1 MSDILESITMDNQY
15 FGMVKVDLRKYW
27 GEKFAGYSLIDPNTY
42 LEYGEMRKW
51 LTDTNTTHRFE
62 WINTGMYLPDYVW
75 IEKNDSATA
84 FMLKYG
90 L

>member
-1 MSDILESITMDNQY
+1 MLAPE
-15 FGMVKVDLRKYW
+15 
-27 GEKFAGYSLIDPNTY
+27 TY
-42 LEYGEMRKW
+42 AEYAEMRHF
-51 LTDTNTTHRFE
+51 LEDTNTPHKFE

>member
-1 MSDILESITMDNQY
+1 MSNILEQVTLDNQY
-15 FGMVKVDLRKYW
+15 LGMIKISLIKHW
-27 GEKFAGYSLIDPNTY
+27 GSKWKGYSMLAPETY
-42 LEYGEMRKW
+42 NEYADMRHFLE
-51 LTDTNTTHRFE
+51 DTNTPHKFE